1 MKDMIW
7 KLSFGLGLLALAAT
21 EVSAQTRNCAPRD
34 VVLERLADRFG
45 ETRQSIRLAGQG
57 QLVEVFASDATG
69 SWTITVTLPS
79 GITCLVASGQ
89 SFERLAE
96 ASPNTDDDA

>member
-1 MKDMIW
+1 MTDLIFKMS
-7 KLSFGLGLLALAAT
+7 LGLGLLALAAT
-21 EVSAQTRNCAPRD
+21 EVSAQGNNCAPRP

-45 ETRQSIRLAGQG
+45 ETRQSMGLGVQG
-57 QLVEVFASDATG
+57 QVVEVFASDATG

-89 SFERLAE
+89 SYEHLAE
-96 ASPNTDDDA
+96 ALPNTDDDA